1 MLDWVQMI
9 NALQRSS
16 QSTFSSHR
24 PFQPLLRNIAGE
36 VEQGNT
42 FLKRQIEQDYN
53 VLLSNF
59 VGLLLSNWY
68 HVSLSTPLQSWAS
81 AG

>member
-9 NALQRSS
+9 NAIQRSS

-24 PFQPLLRNIAGE
+24 LFQPLLRNIAGE

-42 FLKRQIEQDYN
+42 FLQGQIEQDYN
-53 VLLSNF
+53 ILLSNF
-59 VGLLLSNWY
+59 VVLLPSNLY
-68 HVSLSTPLQSWAS
+68 AICFSIPLQS
-81 AG
+81 